1 VGKYMARNIK
11 KEVKKHKDVSYLQ
24 KDFQSFRSQLEGF
37 ARQHYGEKIIDF
49 TDSSI
54 AGLLLDVA
62 AYVGDSMSFY
72 LDHQFNEL
80 SLETAIE
87 ENNIESHIRQ
97 TGVKISGPSAAIV
110 DISIRIKVP
119 AKYDSKTN
127 SYLPDPI
134 YIPEI
139 LSDSIF
145 QSTSGVEFMLL
156 DTVDFSKKDELGN
169 YAAEIAIFST
179 NNSNEVTEMTMT
191 MNGLCSSAKKN
202 IENIIIADDHKA
214 FRTITLEKTN
224 ISEIISVIDS
234 SEDYYYEVE
243 SLTQDTVYERFENS
257 RSDMVLVPQ
266 RIKMLPA
273 PKRFIKSRSRQSG
286 LTTLRF
292 GSGNE
297 EKFDEDIIPDPSA
310 HAVSLYGDRKTF
322 SKISIDPNALLDTNT
337 LGISPRNTTLAI
349 TYRHGGGLD
358 NNVAAGEIQF
368 VKSLI
373 TKFNSSIPSSQI
385 SEIRGTLSVFNNL
398 PAAGGENQPSLEE
411 LRTTAIYA
419 KTSQSRVVT
428 REDLIARVYTLPSNF
443 GRIFRVSVRDNP
455 SNPLSAQLHIVSRD
469 KTGKLI
475 HSPDTLKENLSLY
488 LSQYRIISD
497 AMDILDTKI
506 INLALKYSVN
516 IEVIANPEI
525 VIQSINANL
534 IDYFKIENFQ
544 IDQPI
549 MIGDIENIVL
559 NTRGVTSISTIRF
572 LNRQGTFE
580 NRQYS
585 PEGYSPNRNLD
596 RGMLFPPR
604 GGIFEFRH
612 PNDDIVGRVN

>member
-1 VGKYMARNIK
+1 MARNIK
-11 KEVKKHKDVSYLQ
+11 KEVKRHKDVSYLQ

-97 TGVKISGPSAAIV
+97 TGIEISGPSAAIV

-119 AKYDSKTN
+119 AKYDSEAN

-214 FRTITLEKTN
+214 FRTVTLEKTN
-224 ISEIISVIDS
+224 ISEIISVIDA
-234 SEDYYYEVE
+234 SEDHYYEVE
-243 SLTQDTVYERFENS
+243 SLTQDTVYERFENT
-257 RSDMVLVPQ
+257 RSDLTLVPQ

-273 PKRFIKSRSRQSG
+273 PKRFIKTRSRQSG

-337 LGISPRNTTLAI
+337 LGISPRNTTLTV

-358 NNVAAGEIQF
+358 NNVSAGEIQF

-443 GRIFRVSVRDNP
+443 GRIFRVSIRDNP

-516 IEVIANPEI
+516 IEASANPEI

-549 MIGDIENIVL
+549 MIGDIENIIL

-572 LNRQGTFE
+572 LNRQGAFE

-612 PNDDIVGRVN
+612 PNDDIIGRVN

>member
-1 VGKYMARNIK
+1 MARNIK

-97 TGVKISGPSAAIV
+97 TGVEISGPSAAIV

-224 ISEIISVIDS
+224 ISEIISVIDA

>member
-1 VGKYMARNIK
+1 MARNIK

-97 TGVKISGPSAAIV
+97 TGVEISGPSAAIV

-119 AKYDSKTN
+119 AKYDSETN

-156 DTVDFSKKDELGN
+156 DTIDFSKKDELGN

-179 NNSNEVTEMTMT
+179 NSSNEVTEMTMT

-214 FRTITLEKTN
+214 FRTITLEKAN
-224 ISEIISVIDS
+224 ISEIISVIDA

-257 RSDMVLVPQ
+257 RSDMALVPQ

-273 PKRFIKSRSRQSG
+273 PKRFIKTRSRQSG

-322 SKISIDPNALLDTNT
+322 SKIAIDPNALLDTNT

-358 NNVAAGEIQF
+358 NNVSAGEIQF

-525 VIQSINANL
+525 VIQSINASL

-612 PNDDIVGRVN
+612 PNDDIIGRVN

>member
-1 VGKYMARNIK
+1 MARNIK
-11 KEVKKHKDVSYLQ
+11 KEVKRHKDVSYLQ

-97 TGVKISGPSAAIV
+97 TGIEISGPSAAIV

-119 AKYDSKTN
+119 AKYDSETN

-224 ISEIISVIDS
+224 ISEIISVIDA
-234 SEDYYYEVE
+234 SEDHYYEVE
-243 SLTQDTVYERFENS
+243 SLTQDTVYERFENT
-257 RSDMVLVPQ
+257 RSDLTLVPQ

-273 PKRFIKSRSRQSG
+273 PKRFIKTRSRQSG

-337 LGISPRNTTLAI
+337 LGISPRNTTLTV

-358 NNVAAGEIQF
+358 NNVSAGEIQF

-516 IEVIANPEI
+516 IEASANPEI

-549 MIGDIENIVL
+549 MIGDIENIIL

-572 LNRQGTFE
+572 LNRQGAFE

-612 PNDDIVGRVN
+612 PNDDIIGRVN

>member
-1 VGKYMARNIK
+1 MARNIK

-97 TGVKISGPSAAIV
+97 TGVEISGPSAAIV

-224 ISEIISVIDS
+224 ISEIISVIDA

-273 PKRFIKSRSRQSG
+273 PKRFIKTRSRQSG